1 MRIFVG
7 WVGGKPATMFVCR
20 EVGRVGNFEALAV
33 VVVYVAPVV
42 LFKGREFIFVVRRR
56 FVLHFVAPLK
66 IEC

>member
-1 MRIFVG
+1 
-7 WVGGKPATMFVCR
+7 MFVCR

-56 FVLHFVAPLK
+56 FMLHFVAPLK